1 MKQIPERLL
10 IEYLD
15 ACQVIDNSAML
26 AELNMEIL
34 EALGFKPIGYIP
46 RYSAGIIKRDGM
58 WDACTL
64 YRTKVD
70 PTDVEVFL

>member
-1 MKQIPERLL
+1 MKSLEQLIKEYGTACYADDNDDLTLTLER
-10 IEYLD
+10 
-15 ACQVIDNSAML
+15 
-26 AELNMEIL
+26 EIL
-34 EALGFKPIGYIP
+34 NRLKPIGYIP